1 MAQPLKIGLTGNI
14 GSGKSTVARQLVKRG
29 AALIDSD
36 ALAKAATRDP
46 DVLRQIAD
54 ELGNEFVKDGQLDR
68 AKTAQRVFADEQ
80 ARATLNAIVHPWVR
94 RQSAREVARL
104 TTLPEPPNVILMDI
118 PLLFENGLESTL
130 DAVIVVNA
138 PLEVR
143 VQRVMTRSGL
153 SAAEVRS
160 RNEAQFPLKDKVAK
174 ADYVVDNGS
183 SLEHLEAEIERVW
196 RAIQKKGNA
205 HASV

>member
-14 GSGKSTVARQLVKRG
+14 GSGKSTVARQLVEYG

-36 ALAKAATRDP
+36 KLAKAATRDP
-46 DVLRQIAD
+46 DVLRQIAAQ
-54 ELGNEFVKDGQLDR
+54 LGNELVSNGQLDR
-68 AKTAQRVFADEQ
+68 AKTAQRVFADEV

-94 RQSAREVARL
+94 RQSAQEVARL
-104 TTLPEPPNVILMDI
+104 TNLPEPPDVILMDI
-118 PLLFENGLESTL
+118 PLLYENGLESNL

-138 PLEVR
+138 PLELR
-143 VQRVMTRSGL
+143 VERVMTRSGL

-160 RNEAQFPLKDKVAK
+160 RNAAQLPLEDKVAR

-183 SLEHLEAEIERVW
+183 SLERLEAETERVW
-196 RAIQKKGNA
+196 QAIQKGNA